1 MLLLTYSYLFVISFS
16 GDRWR
21 SLGFRALAV
30 VPKVAIVRKPHV
42 PAGEAEP
49 YYVDATQYFIDLTT
63 LPASGKAPEKSKVVL
78 ALEDA
83 WNAWSSAAP
92 YALAVALPLTAMGI
106 ALARRND

>member
-1 MLLLTYSYLFVISFS
+1 MISFS

-42 PAGEAEP
+42 PVGEAEP
-49 YYVDATQYFIDLTT
+49 YYVDATQYFIDLTA
-63 LPASGKAPEKSKVVL
+63 LPASGEAPEKSKVVL

-83 WNAWSSAAP
+83 WNAWSCAAP

-106 ALARRND
+106 ALARRKE